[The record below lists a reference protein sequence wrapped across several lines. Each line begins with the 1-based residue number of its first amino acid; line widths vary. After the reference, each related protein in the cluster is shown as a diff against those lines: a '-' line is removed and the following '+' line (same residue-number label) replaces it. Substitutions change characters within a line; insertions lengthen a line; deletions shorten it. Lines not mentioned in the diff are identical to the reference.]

1 MIHLENVFLKNVLL
15 YLPTLKD
22 VGRFA
27 QVSKSCEEA
36 INTIY
41 VNPYELTIH
50 HSFDEIIPLFPNL
63 QTFYVRRCPSRLY
76 KITAN
81 DIPLIEVGGWNERSK
96 QTKVFDTKWF
106 CSKIRKIRIDFDFS
120 MKVQLKHPNYFIQ
133 LQELVIIRSI
143 DFNII
148 KKLIDLP
155 TLKKVIIICNI
166 LEIQEYLEKINVNKH
181 KQINFIIILN
191 EYRFTNT
198 NLLKQIDFSQFV
210 NCRFY
215 TRIFNKST
223 ISLHYLPL
231 LPYENKFLIN
241 FKNYNNTVYIE
252 SDILDKIEQINEII
266 NKNNIQNV
274 IIENILNNYEGN
286 RIDLT
291 SFGIESLSI
300 QKVEKQSLI
309 IVIPP
314 NLKSLTIKHCKASID
329 ISKCYLK
336 KLILNY
342 YQGKSIDINDD
353 KLEKIEINS
362 SQEIKWYHNS
372 ILLKENNIYVDT
384 NKITSTIISY
394 CNNFINVENNNNN
407 NLQTIYFKYNDK
419 ETVLNNI
426 QFFTLRNKNM
436 ELWNYEGKE
445 IDFCEFPF
453 SYINLQNCQFD
464 YLKLK
469 CNSIKLTNVECN
481 TLSMDGN
488 CHSIDLYGCTID
500 TITCDVIRYLT
511 YKNSQ
516 ITEIN
521 ANEIMVCLGPKT
533 KVKKWNIK
541 NLKNTE
547 EIIKQ

>member
-1 MIHLENVFLKNVLL
+1 
-15 YLPTLKD
+15 
-22 VGRFA
+22 
-27 QVSKSCEEA
+27 
-36 INTIY
+36 
-41 VNPYELTIH
+41 
-50 HSFDEIIPLFPNL
+50 
-63 QTFYVRRCPSRLY
+63 
-76 KITAN
+76 
-81 DIPLIEVGGWNERSK
+81 
-96 QTKVFDTKWF
+96 
-106 CSKIRKIRIDFDFS
+106 
-120 MKVQLKHPNYFIQ
+120 MKFQLKHPNYFIQ
-133 LQELVIIRSI
+133 LQELVIIHSI

-148 KKLIDLP
+148 KKLIELP

-198 NLLKQIDFSQFV
+198 NLLKQIDFKQFV
-210 NCRFY
+210 NCKFY

-231 LPYENKFLIN
+231 LPYENKYLNN
-241 FKNYNNTVYIE
+241 FKKYNNTVYIE

-274 IIENILNNYEGN
+274 IIENILNDYEVN

-291 SFGIESLSI
+291 PFVIESLTI

-309 IVIPP
+309 IVIPT

-329 ISKCYLK
+329 ISKCYLQ
-336 KLILNY
+336 KLILNN

-353 KLEKIEINS
+353 KLKKIAIS
-362 SQEIKWYHNS
+362 CIQEIKWYHNG
-372 ILLKENNIYVDT
+372 ILLKENNIYIDT
-384 NKITSTIISY
+384 NQITSAIINS
-394 CNNFINVENNNNN
+394 CNNFINVENNNN
-407 NLQTIYFKYNDK
+407 LQTINFKYNDK
-419 ETVLNNI
+419 ETILNDI
-426 QFFTLRNKNM
+426 QYFTLRNKNM

-469 CNSIKLTNVECN
+469 CNSIKLTNVDCN
-481 TLSMDGN
+481 TLSIYGI
-488 CHSIDLYGCTID
+488 CHSIDLYSCTIN

-521 ANEIMVCLGPKT
+521 TNEIMLCLGPKT

-541 NLKNTE
+541 NLKNNE
-547 EIIKQ
+547 QLIKH